1 MLFFLLS
8 IVYSLEGA
16 FDYQIWRL
24 DTAFERNFGPE
35 GGGGGEWD
43 GNLNE
48 RIFKSSNAR
57 EIAQE
62 GDVETSNKSTHTT
75 FKNSPKV
82 KNVICLFAYN

>member
-1 MLFFLLS
+1 MTIKS
-8 IVYSLEGA
+8 GA
-16 FDYQIWRL
+16 WIRRL
-24 DTAFERNFGPE
+24 NVILARG

-43 GNLNE
+43 GNLKE